1 VVSDGYW
8 LAAPG
13 HGWRRVKLE
22 DYLTAAGNAGLY
34 RTVTDRPPEAFT
46 DIASGIRGTTTD
58 PNTTPQEIPRLHVEG
73 RTLDQQWD
81 ELRVAWGRVREG
93 FGEAWA
99 SVGEALRVAAEQ
111 QRQAWE
117 RFATV
122 KNQPCTAAIEAFAH
136 RRDCYVWAIHEHPG
150 LPGVRFETCM
160 RCGQPNWEA
169 LTRLLLQPTDKE
181 NPE

>member
-58 PNTTPQEIPRLHVEG
+58 PNTTPQEVPRLHVEG
-73 RTLDQQWD
+73 RTLNEQLGD
-81 ELRVAWGRVREG
+81 LRTAW
-93 FGEAWA
+93 
-99 SVGEALRVAAEQ
+99 SQLGEALAAVGQASRVIAEA
-111 QRQAWE
+111 RQIFREAV
-117 RFATV
+117 TV
-122 KNQPCTAAIEAFAH
+122 KNQSCSAALPQGDP
-136 RRDCYVWAIHEHPG
+136 RVCYVWTTHEHPD
-150 LPGVRFETCM
+150 LPGIKIETCM

-169 LTRLLLQPTDKE
+169 LTRLLQPTDKE